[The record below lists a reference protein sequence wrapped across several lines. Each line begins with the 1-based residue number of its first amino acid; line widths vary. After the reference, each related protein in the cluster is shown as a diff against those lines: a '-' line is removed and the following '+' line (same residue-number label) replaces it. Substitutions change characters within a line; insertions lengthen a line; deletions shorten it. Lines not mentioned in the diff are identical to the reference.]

1 MKRFTKFFVS
11 LLAVII
17 LAGTCLGLTAC
28 AKDDIRRVELT
39 VQVNNEEKVITLDLY
54 RNLAPT
60 TVDKMLEYIK
70 DGYYDDAL
78 FYSPYSGVDSGV
90 NLKSVMMGDLKMID
104 GEIVQNDIKPMLEK
118 GEFEKGGAM
127 GTNLKVS
134 EHSLVLWR
142 NWSASNGSYTSSSKL
157 DIESGRATWMMPTQS
172 ITSYDKYFCVF
183 GVMNTALTDTDKV
196 WDEIRAQV
204 LPDATTTKYVV
215 YYTGEYD
222 QTKPN
227 ENFGLTFHCE
237 KQSELGDVTK
247 IDGLFEAKGEQFT
260 CFNSYV
266 ISVPNQTCKV
276 VSAKVL

>member
-1 MKRFTKFFVS
+1 MKRFVKFFVS

-17 LAGTCLGLTAC
+17 LGTACLGVTAC

-90 NLKSVMMGDLKMID
+90 NLKGVMMGDLKMVD
-104 GEIVQNDIKPMLEK
+104 GEIVQNDIKPTLPK

-134 EHSLVLWR
+134 ENSLVLWR
-142 NWSASNGSYTSSSKL
+142 NWSASNGSYTSSSKT
-157 DIESGRATWMMPTQS
+157 DIESGRATWLMPTQTIS
-172 ITSYDKYFCVF
+172 SYDSYFCVF
-183 GVMNTALTDTDKV
+183 GVMNTSLTDTDEV
-196 WDEIRAQV
+196 WEEIKDEV

-215 YYTGEYD
+215 YYTGKYD
-222 QTKPN
+222 PTKPN
-227 ENFGLTFHCE
+227 ENYGLTFHCE
-237 KQSELGDVTK
+237 KQSEVGELSK
-247 IDGLFEAKGEQFT
+247 IPDLFVAKGEQFT

-266 ISVPNQTCKV
+266 ISVANKTCKV
-276 VSAKVL
+276 VSAKVY